1 MGVPVITNQIG
12 IEGIDA
18 ENGIHYFYCETPKEY
33 ETIIRK
39 IYEKEIDAEIIAQN
53 AVKMI
58 NDNYNLEKSFEK
70 YSKKIY
76 DLASAA
82 KDVKKRWSEDTP
94 RIMTELMDVLRG
106 IGDFSSKPSEDIV
119 IGWITERG
127 YHMGNVMNAF
137 RLSVVGEC
145 KGPHMFDIAEL
156 IGKEET
162 LARIQRAV
170 DALK

>member
-82 KDVKKRWSEDTP
+82 KDVK
-94 RIMTELMDVLRG
+94 
-106 IGDFSSKPSEDIV
+106 
-119 IGWITERG
+119 
-127 YHMGNVMNAF
+127 N
-137 RLSVVGEC
+137 
-145 KGPHMFDIAEL
+145 
-156 IGKEET
+156 EE
-162 LARIQRAV
+162 
-170 DALK
+170 

>member
-58 NDNYNLEKSFEK
+58 NDNYNLENHLKN
-70 YSKKIY
+70 I
-76 DLASAA
+76 A
-82 KDVKKRWSEDTP
+82 KN
-94 RIMTELMDVLRG
+94 I
-106 IGDFSSKPSEDIV
+106 
-119 IGWITERG
+119 
-127 YHMGNVMNAF
+127 
-137 RLSVVGEC
+137 
-145 KGPHMFDIAEL
+145 
-156 IGKEET
+156 
-162 LARIQRAV
+162 
-170 DALK
+170 